1 MTSLHSYAVASYHLA
16 PLPEELVPR
25 ERQRPHVRATYLS
38 EPLFRQL
45 LRGMER
51 MTHTSSSYR
60 ECLSALY
67 IVAYRAGLRLSE
79 IQKLRLKDIE
89 RSPECWLYIRDTRLD
104 DGKSDSATRKI
115 PPGGLA
121 DPGRAYSIGCV
132 LVWVMAAKG
141 EKRERAGVS
150 LTERLVDTDVG

>member
-1 MTSLHSYAVASYHLA
+1 
-16 PLPEELVPR
+16 
-25 ERQRPHVRATYLS
+25 
-38 EPLFRQL
+38 
-45 LRGMER
+45 MER

-115 PPGGLA
+115 PLE
-121 DPGRAYSIGCV
+121 SC
-132 LVWVMAAKG
+132 
-141 EKRERAGVS
+141 
-150 LTERLVDTDVG
+150 